1 MAKSSSFFGLR
12 RGSTKSLTFQVL
24 DGKQITKD
32 RVLEVRN
39 PKTEKQQIQRV
50 IMLTALSAY
59 SKMMSIVDHSYE
71 GVSYGGKTQQAFMSE
86 NLRAVR
92 TRLAQAGNQY
102 ANKKAF
108 VPIGQS
114 FLAPNY
120 YVMSK
125 GSLPAIPCR
134 MGAGLQFKGGETYAE
149 VIANLKAQP
158 GDQLTVC
165 VITGDTDYTQNVFHF
180 CRIILQPQDENGN
193 NLPLTEYFVASDG
206 SINKPNKRNELTE
219 GFSFDLYPEDWYGVT
234 FGFESTIAGCAI
246 LSREENRKWL
256 RSTQT
261 MVVADNHPGFTL
273 QEAID
278 SSVLDIDVESNRFL
292 NNASDLEN
300 PAPAVVA
307 GAKYGDA
314 VIAQGATLEGANT
327 ITIEGTNMNLSNV
340 VLLAD
345 GVKWNPATSSATSR
359 TYIVSH
365 NAKFLLMANDQVVL
379 RFEVAGIVP
388 PTNITSV
395 MWGTETFTDI
405 PHTDRD
411 QHQSGGSMAFE
422 INGTSLAD
430 ATVTS
435 SNPMFVVSNL
445 NKTATKITGQIA
457 FNTEGSGTLLV
468 NGNVVISFTSSANPY
483 E

>member
-59 SKMMSIVDHSYE
+59 SKMMGIVDHSYE

-125 GSLPAIPCR
+125 GSLPTIPCR

-206 SINKPNKRNELTE
+206 TINKPNKRNELTE
-219 GFSFDLYPEDWYGVT
+219 GFTFDLYPEDWHGVT
-234 FGFESTIAGCAI
+234 FGYETTIAGCAI
-246 LSREENRKWL
+246 LSREVNRKWL
-256 RSTQT
+256 RSTQS

-278 SSVLDIDVESNRFL
+278 SSILDIDVESNRFL

-300 PAPAVVA
+300 PSPAVVA
-307 GAKYGDA
+307 GVKYGDA
-314 VIAQGATLEGANT
+314 VIAEGATLEGANT
-327 ITIEGTNMNLSNV
+327 ITVEGSNMNLSNV
-340 VLLAD
+340 VLIAD
-345 GVKWNPATSSATSR
+345 GNKWNPATSSATAR
-359 TYIVSH
+359 TYIVSS
-365 NAKFLLMANDQVVL
+365 NAKFTLLANDRVVL
-379 RFEVAGIVP
+379 QFEVTGIVTP
-388 PTNITSV
+388 SNVTSV
-395 MWGTETFTDI
+395 KWGTETFTDI
-405 PHTDRD
+405 PHTIR
-411 QHQSGGSMAFE
+411 QALETGAKFAFE
-422 INGTSLAD
+422 INGTGLAE
-430 ATVTS
+430 AAVTS
-435 SNPMFVVSNL
+435 SNASFVVSGL
-445 NKTATKITGQIA
+445 NKTDTKITGQIA
-457 FNTEGSGTLLV
+457 LNAEGSGTLLV
-468 NGNVVISFTSSANPY
+468 NGNVVVSFSSSEDPFQ
-483 E
+483 

>member
-92 TRLAQAGNQY
+92 TRLSQAGSQY

-125 GSLPAIPCR
+125 GSLPTIPCR
-134 MGAGLQFKGGETYAE
+134 MTSGLQFKGGETYAE

-165 VITGDTDYTQNVFHF
+165 IITGGTDYTQNVFHF
-180 CRIILQPQDENGN
+180 CRIILQPQDENGT
-193 NLPLTEYFVASDG
+193 NLPLTEYFIDSDG
-206 SINKPNKRNELTE
+206 SINKPNRRNELTE
-219 GFSFDLYPEDWYGVT
+219 GFTFDLYPDDWQGVN
-234 FGFESTIAGCAI
+234 FGYETIIAGCAI

-256 RSTQT
+256 RSTQS
-261 MVVADNHPGFTL
+261 MVVANNHPGFTL

-292 NNASDLEN
+292 NNASDQEN
-300 PAPAVVA
+300 IFPAVVD
-307 GAKYGDA
+307 GVKYGDA
-314 VIAQGATLEGANT
+314 VIADGAVLNGKDT
-327 ITIEGTNMNLSNV
+327 ITVEGSNMSLSNV
-340 VLLAD
+340 VLMAD

-359 TYIVSH
+359 TYVVSK
-365 NAKFLLMANDQVVL
+365 NAKFVLMANNQVVL
-379 RFEVAGIVP
+379 NFEVTGIVP
-388 PTNITSV
+388 AANITS
-395 MWGTETFTDI
+395 MKFGSQTFTDI
-405 PHTDRD
+405 PHTFT
-411 QHQSGGSMAFE
+411 QPFNVGGSTAFE
-422 INGTSLAD
+422 INGTDLAS

-435 SNPMFVVSNL
+435 SNSSFVVSNV
-445 NKTATKITGQIA
+445 NKSATKITGQVSM
-457 FNTEGSGTLLV
+457 NLPGSCTLMV
-468 NGNVVISFTSSANPY
+468 NGNVVCSFSTMLSD
-483 E
+483 